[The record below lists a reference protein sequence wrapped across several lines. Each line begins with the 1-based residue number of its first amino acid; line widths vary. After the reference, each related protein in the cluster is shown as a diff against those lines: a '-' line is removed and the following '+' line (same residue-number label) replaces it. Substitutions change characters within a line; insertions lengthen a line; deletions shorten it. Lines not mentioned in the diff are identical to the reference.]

1 MFRLH
6 KCNLFHPEGEICQQL
21 HSCIVDSKRE
31 KIGKEINGTDFK
43 DKNSS
48 VIQQKME
55 KLEEILENLLL
66 FIGGAGL
73 VTTIKPFIQLPRHI
87 RRLKERIRPF
97 LEELKE

>member
-1 MFRLH
+1 
-6 KCNLFHPEGEICQQL
+6 
-21 HSCIVDSKRE
+21 
-31 KIGKEINGTDFK
+31 
-43 DKNSS
+43 
-48 VIQQKME
+48 ME